1 MSTADASNTSHTMP
15 VGRDPSSL
23 NCFVPHAAVKVQGA
37 PEGPLHGLTF
47 AAKDLYDVAGFVTGA
62 GNPSWRKTH
71 AHPADST
78 ATPVLQVLDAGADLV
93 GKTITDDL
101 ACGMFGENIHYG
113 TPLNPA
119 FPGRVPGGSS
129 SGSVSAVAG
138 GVVDFALGTDTGG
151 SIRVPASFCG
161 IYGIRPSHGRIPLV
175 GCVPMAPAFDTCGWF
190 ARDAAML
197 ERVGDVLL
205 PQEMDRPITDLAFA
219 QDAVQYA
226 NRDVADAF
234 RALMPGLGVGCAVNL
249 FKTSAQDYVD
259 TFWPLMSRQLWN
271 SNGRW
276 FERADP
282 ELAPGLA
289 ERFVDAKTYTGQAY
303 TQAEGKRAQ
312 ITSYL
317 ARLLD
322 DDLVVLLPTTHDV
335 PPRLATPPGELAA
348 YRQRNLGLIT
358 IASLGRLPQVTIPA
372 MRVGDAMVGLSLI
385 GRFGSDR
392 RLLKLAGELAQK
404 LGLD

>member
-1 MSTADASNTSHTMP
+1 MTADLDTL
-15 VGRDPSSL
+15 G
-23 NCFVPHAAVKVQGA
+23 CFVPGTDVRVPGA
-37 PEGPLHGLTF
+37 GQGPLSGLTF
-47 AAKDLYDVAGFVTGA
+47 AVKDLYDVAGHVTGA
-62 GNPSWRKTH
+62 GNPDWRETH
-71 AHPADST
+71 ATPADST
-78 ATPVLQVLDAGADLV
+78 APAVLQLLDAGADLA

-113 TPLNPA
+113 TPRNTS
-119 FPGRVPGGSS
+119 FPDRVPGGSS

-190 ARDAAML
+190 ARAAGL
-197 ERVGDVLL
+197 LQRVGDVLL
-205 PQEMDRPITDLAFA
+205 PLENDRPASGLAFA
-219 QDAVQYA
+219 QDVVAYV
-226 NRDVADAF
+226 NDDVASAF
-234 RALMPGLGVGCAVNL
+234 IDLMGALEVGAAVNL
-249 FKTSAQDYVD
+249 FRTTPDDYVD

-271 SNGRW
+271 ANGRW
-276 FERADP
+276 FERTDP

-289 ERFVDAKTYTGQAY
+289 ERFRDSKTYSGADFTAAD
-303 TQAEGKRAQ
+303 TKRRE

-317 ARLLD
+317 AKLLD
-322 DDLVVLLPTTHDV
+322 DGLVVLLPTTHDI
-335 PPRLATPPGELAA
+335 PPRRNTDPATLTA

-385 GRFGSDR
+385 GKFGSDR
-392 RLLKLAGELAQK
+392 TLLGLAVDLAAR
-404 LGLD
+404 LGLDCPA